1 VEAELAKEEM
11 EVESDRA
18 GDADATPKARHDL
31 FGDSEGEEEK
41 EEVTDPEPDEMSE
54 DAKEKEWV
62 ISHKEMK
69 SSELYLATAHD
80 NLTTALY
87 SQKTYPGV
95 ETDAQL
101 AERRKE
107 L

>member
-1 VEAELAKEEM
+1 M
-11 EVESDRA
+11 EVELDRA
-18 GDADATPKARHDL
+18 GDADATPKARRDL
-31 FGDSEGEEEK
+31 FRDSEGEVER

-69 SSELYLATAHD
+69 SAELYLATARD
-80 NLTTALY
+80 NLMTALY
-87 SQKTYPGV
+87 LQKTYPQA
-95 ETDAQL
+95 ETDTQL
-101 AERRKE
+101 VERRKE